1 MAGKYSE
8 LIENYCMEST
18 IEIPAGFY
26 RHSASHIAV
35 IRLDLEKPKLVAKTF
50 FKKAD
55 LNYYLKNLVVE
66 NTEADQIA
74 RVVDFKT
81 NKEYLVGKDGK
92 PNEL

>member
-8 LIENYCMEST
+8 LIENHCNESA

-50 FKKAD
+50 FKKTD
-55 LNYYLKNLVVE
+55 LNYYLKRLVVE
-66 NTEADQIA
+66 NTEIGQIA
-74 RVVDFKT
+74 KVIDFKN
-81 NKEYLVGKDGK
+81 NKEYSVGKDRK
-92 PNEL
+92 LNEL

>member
-8 LIENYCMEST
+8 VICKQSN

-26 RHSASHIAV
+26 RHFASHIAV

-50 FKKAD
+50 FKTTD
-55 LNYYLKNLVVE
+55 LNYYLKSLVVE
-66 NTEADQIA
+66 NTEIQTIA
-74 RVVDFKT
+74 KVLDFKS
-81 NKEYLVGKDGK
+81 NKEYLVGKDRK

>member
-8 LIENYCMEST
+8 VIEKYCKESD
-18 IEIPAGFY
+18 IEIPTGFY

-35 IRLDLEKPKLVAKTF
+35 VRLDLEKPKLVAKTF
-50 FKKAD
+50 FKKTD

-66 NTEADQIA
+66 NKEIQNIA
-74 RVVDFKT
+74 KVLDFKS
-81 NKEYLVGKDGK
+81 NKEYLVGKDRK